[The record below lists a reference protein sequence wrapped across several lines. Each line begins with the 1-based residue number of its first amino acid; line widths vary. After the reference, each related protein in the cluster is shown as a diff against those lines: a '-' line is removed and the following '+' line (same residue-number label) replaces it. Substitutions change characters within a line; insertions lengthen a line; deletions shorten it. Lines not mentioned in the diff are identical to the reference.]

1 MLWIGSYYTIEWS
14 EYEIVLSH
22 FYAEISRTLKQML
35 FYIWKE
41 SEPLAQYSITK
52 KQTMQ
57 TNTHTHT
64 QTASDRNCA

>member
-35 FYIWKE
+35 FYILKE